1 MVEEGERTTER
12 PRPAFRPESEDKRQ
26 SPRVIMAHRE
36 RKGGR
41 KINSVCTGSNR
52 KNGNKLHFNQSVFLS
67 QSVDKT

>member
-36 RKGGR
+36 RKGGE
-41 KINSVCTGSNR
+41 K
-52 KNGNKLHFNQSVFLS
+52 
-67 QSVDKT
+67 